1 MIAATQLNIVEVVEK
16 ALQGK
21 KIPADTPPNRTFV
34 PQEARTAVLEWAHSS
49 SFACHPGV
57 RRTLA
62 LIFRRF
68 WWKTVRRDT
77 EEFIAACSV
86 CARSKANSQRPQGLL
101 QPLPVP
107 HRPWSHIAIDFV
119 TGLPESQGKTVILT
133 IVDRFSKSAH
143 FVPLTKLPSAKET
156 AEIMISHVFRLHG
169 IPQEIVSDRGPQF
182 ACAFWKAFCTLIG
195 AKSQLS
201 SGFHPQTNGQTERLN
216 QELEKSLRCL
226 VEGSPNSWVS
236 ALPWIEYAY
245 NSLPVSSTAMSP
257 FACCL
262 GYQPPIFPEE
272 EKDVGVPAAQL
283 LIKRAHRVWRR
294 TRHILLKN
302 VETMK
307 RFADRHRRP
316 APSYVVGQ
324 KVWLSSRDIPLRTT
338 SPKLAP
344 RFIGP
349 FPITRIITRTAIQL
363 NLPPPLRR
371 IHPVFHVSRLKPVIT
386 STLQPPPKKPPPPR
400 LIDGGLAHTVR
411 KLLKVRTQGRGR
423 QFLVQWEGY
432 GPEENSWVAERNI
445 LDPKLIKD
453 FFRENP
459 AMDTR
464 GARCRP

>member
-1 MIAATQLNIVEVVEK
+1 MVASTQLNIVEVVEK
-16 ALQGK
+16 SLQGK
-21 KIPADTPPNRTFV
+21 TIPPDTPPNQTYV
-34 PQEARTAVLEWAHSS
+34 PQEARSAVLEWAHSS

-68 WWKTVRRDT
+68 WWKTVRKDT

-86 CARSKANSQRPQGLL
+86 CVRAKANSQKPQGLL

-119 TGLPESQGKTVILT
+119 TGLPKSQGKSVILT

-143 FVPLTKLPSAKET
+143 FVPLAKLPSGKET
-156 AEIMISHVFRLHG
+156 AEIMITNVFRLHG
-169 IPQEIVSDRGPQF
+169 LPLEVTSDRGPQF
-182 ACAFWKAFCTLIG
+182 ASAFWKAFCTLVG

-226 VEGSPNSWVS
+226 VEGSPSSWVS

-245 NSLPVSSTAMSP
+245 NSPPVSSTAMSP

-272 EKDVGVPAAQL
+272 EKHVGVPTAQL
-283 LIKRAHRVWRR
+283 LLKRAHRVWKR
-294 TRHILLKN
+294 TRQVLLRN
-302 VETMK
+302 VETMR
-307 RFADRHRRP
+307 RFADWHRRP
-316 APSYVVGQ
+316 APSYSVGQ

-349 FPITRIITRTAIQL
+349 FPITRIITHTAIQ
-363 NLPPPLRR
+363 P
-371 IHPVFHVSRLKPVIT
+371 HF
-386 STLQPPPKKPPPPR
+386 
-400 LIDGGLAHTVR
+400 
-411 KLLKVRTQGRGR
+411 
-423 QFLVQWEGY
+423 QF
-432 GPEENSWVAERNI
+432 
-445 LDPKLIKD
+445 
-453 FFRENP
+453 FFRFVSSCVCLQIIYCL
-459 AMDTR
+459 DIYSHIFIH
-464 GARCRP
+464 